1 MKTFIAL
8 MACISVSIS
17 AFAQTASV
25 KDIPA
30 DGDGETTIS
39 ISKGKRTQ
47 DEYQVTEGKADITG
61 EPNVLDKEARASWK
75 SECDSWKKELKETNK
90 GAGNEIMAMSCNKV
104 SCAKNENSQT
114 VCTSEATYKMRTKVR

>member
-1 MKTFIAL
+1 MKTFITLIAF
-8 MACISVSIS
+8 ISVSLS

-30 DGDGETTIS
+30 DGDTTIS
-39 ISKGKRTQ
+39 ISKGKNTQ
-47 DEYQVTEGKADITG
+47 NEYQVTEGKADIAG
-61 EPNVLDKEARASWK
+61 EPEVLDKEARASWK
-75 SECDSWKKELKETNK
+75 TECEKWENKLKENNK
-90 GAGNEIMAMSCNKV
+90 GNGNEIMAMTCNRP

>member
-8 MACISVSIS
+8 MACISVS

-30 DGDGETTIS
+30 DGDTTIS
-39 ISKGKRTQ
+39 ISKGKNTQ
-47 DEYQVTEGKADITG
+47 NEYQVTDGTADITG

-90 GAGNEIMAMSCNKV
+90 GSGNELMAVNCNKP

-114 VCTSEATYKMRTKVR
+114 VCTSSATYKMRTKVR